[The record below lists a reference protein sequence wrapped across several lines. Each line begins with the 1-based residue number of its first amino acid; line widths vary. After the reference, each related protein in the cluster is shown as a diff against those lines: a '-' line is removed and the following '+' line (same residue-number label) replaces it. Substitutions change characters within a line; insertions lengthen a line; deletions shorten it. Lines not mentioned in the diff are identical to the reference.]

1 MPNISGRVPNRDG
14 GAGTCV
20 CTVPSRGEFLSCCVL
35 DSSFLL
41 QLQSAVG
48 QMSTIALPWLLEVIG
63 LSFMGVV

>member
-1 MPNISGRVPNRDG
+1 MPNRSGRVPNRDG

-20 CTVPSRGEFLSCCVL
+20 CTVPSRGEFSCVL